1 MLHYGKNQNK
11 HNPNRCHRPIN
22 YPAYLSQEIV
32 RCSFFC
38 SLLGNAL
45 ANNIW
50 ENKLKG
56 QKPDPTSTQEDKERF
71 IMAKYNNKEF
81 LAPLPPGLGTSASL
95 VDAICR

>member
-1 MLHYGKNQNK
+1 MLYDKT
-11 HNPNRCHRPIN
+11 
-22 YPAYLSQEIV
+22 YFLQEIL
-32 RCSFFC
+32 RYLFFC

-50 ENKLKG
+50 EHKLKG